1 MSPSK
6 ELKDGTSPQ
15 AKIRREI
22 RSRGISPVEVD
33 PGSDETLRSETK
45 SRLFH
50 MESEPGQMEH
60 GAKIDREGVDGS
72 QDHQHIKQKDAW
84 RLLWG
89 ATGIYVAYLYY
100 GHIQEDVFRFR
111 AADGSNFHFVWFLQV
126 LESLGNICVGLVGRY
141 MLGGT
146 AGLPLG
152 PFVSSGASQ
161 VFSKA
166 FTSLS
171 LAAGLSFPVCI
182 LAKSAKIVPVMLG
195 QLILGGSSYT
205 VRDYCLAVAI
215 VGGTA
220 MLSLGESKG
229 EKEEQQ
235 HANTFMGISF
245 IIMSLA
251 MDGVTAGLQKRLK
264 RNALVANKV
273 PTPCDFLLYTNVS
286 MAATALTI
294 ALVTDDWRQGWAF
307 TVENPALLRM
317 ILTCCVCSAIG
328 QSFIFYIVAHFD
340 PLVCATVTT
349 TRKITSVVWSIMTK
363 GHVLSEQGCMGI
375 LLAVSALLLE
385 IQGKVS
391 LAHRNHRK
399 YQTKTSM

>member
-6 ELKDGTSPQ
+6 ELKVGTSPQ
-15 AKIRREI
+15 TKIRREI
-22 RSRGISPVEVD
+22 RSRVMSPVEVD
-33 PGSDETLRSETK
+33 PGGDETLRPDSTF
-45 SRLFH
+45 RLAH
-50 MESEPGQMEH
+50 MESDQVENGI
-60 GAKIDREGVDGS
+60 KTDREVEDGS
-72 QDHQHIKQKDAW
+72 QNQRIKQRDAW

-89 ATGIYVAYLYY
+89 ASGIYVAYLYY
-100 GHIQEDVFRFR
+100 GHIQEDIFRFR
-111 AADGSNFHFVWFLQV
+111 AADGSKFHFAWFLQV
-126 LESLGNICVGLVGRY
+126 LESLGNICVGLLGRY

-182 LAKSAKIVPVMLG
+182 LAKSAKIVPVMFG
-195 QLILGGSSYT
+195 QLLLGGSSYT
-205 VRDYCLAVAI
+205 VRDYCLAAAI

-220 MLSLGESKG
+220 LLSLGESKT
-229 EKEEQQ
+229 EKEQPQPQ
-235 HANTFMGISF
+235 HATTFTGIAF
-245 IIMSLA
+245 IIVSLIF
-251 MDGVTAGLQKRLK
+251 DGATAGLQKRLK
-264 RNALVANKV
+264 RNALVANKI
-273 PTPCDFLLYTNVS
+273 PTPCDFLLFTNIS

-294 ALVTDDWRQGWAF
+294 ALATDDWRQGWAF
-307 TVENPALLRM
+307 IVENPALLRM

-340 PLVCATVTT
+340 PLVCATITT
-349 TRKITSVVWSIMTK
+349 TRKITSVVWSITTK
-363 GHVLSEQGCMGI
+363 GHVLSEQGCMGL

-391 LAHRNHRK
+391 LHNRNHRK
-399 YQTKTSM
+399 HQTKTSM